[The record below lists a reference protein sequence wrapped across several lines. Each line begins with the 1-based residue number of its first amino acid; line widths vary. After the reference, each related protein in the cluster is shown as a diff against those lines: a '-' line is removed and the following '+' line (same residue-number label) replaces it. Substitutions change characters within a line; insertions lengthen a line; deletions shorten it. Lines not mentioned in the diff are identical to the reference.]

1 MQNTKYKYGI
11 HSSIWAHV
19 TYNSPYDHHLVLV
32 EAEQQGGWRMES
44 HHPTELGVVKRV
56 RMEGVRVTFF
66 VLTVAIEAI
75 STMEILVSRL
85 VMGTMTGFDVCLCHH
100 AACAPHDQ
108 SDGHG
113 VPPYGHNHGPH
124 DYPGHQNLYGADGLY
139 GCFKMEECYPSFL
152 PSLPRPALLD
162 YDFPSS
168 ILLAALRHM

>member
-1 MQNTKYKYGI
+1 
-11 HSSIWAHV
+11 
-19 TYNSPYDHHLVLV
+19 
-32 EAEQQGGWRMES
+32 MES

-85 VMGTMTGFDVCLCHH
+85 VMG
-100 AACAPHDQ
+100 
-108 SDGHG
+108 DGHG
-113 VPPYGHNHGPH
+113 VPSYGHHHGPH

-162 YDFPSS
+162 CDFPSS

>member
-1 MQNTKYKYGI
+1 M
-11 HSSIWAHV
+11 
-19 TYNSPYDHHLVLV
+19 

-85 VMGTMTGFDVCLCHH
+85 VMG
-100 AACAPHDQ
+100 
-108 SDGHG
+108 DGHG
-113 VPPYGHNHGPH
+113 VPSYGHHHGPH